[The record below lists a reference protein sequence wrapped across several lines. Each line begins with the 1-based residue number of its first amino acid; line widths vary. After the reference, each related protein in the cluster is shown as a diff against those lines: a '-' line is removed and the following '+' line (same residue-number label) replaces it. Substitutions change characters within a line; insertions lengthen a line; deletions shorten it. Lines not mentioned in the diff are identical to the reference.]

1 MTKRAY
7 NFGAGPCT
15 LPLPCLE
22 EAQSEF
28 LNYMNSGM
36 SVVEMSHRSKE
47 YDKTHSETMDLAKE
61 VFGVPDDFEAI
72 FVQGGATL
80 QFAMIPMNLLTSGK
94 KAAYICCG
102 EWSGKAFKEAK
113 IFGEAYPAWDGK
125 EIKYSRMPNSSE
137 IIIKEETAY
146 LHMTS
151 NETIGGIR
159 NIEWPEVNIPV
170 VADMSSDFMSRPIPW
185 EKFDMVYGGVQ
196 KNLGPSGMALCFVRK
211 SMLDNCR
218 KDIATYLRYDI
229 HVNNKSLYN
238 TPPVFSIYIMGK
250 VLKWMK
256 AQGGLKDIEANATR
270 KANLIYGVLDNSG
283 GYYRSHVEKPWRS
296 IMNVVFRL
304 PTEALEEK
312 FLKEAKTA
320 NFVGLK
326 GHKSVGGC
334 RASCYNA
341 VTDEAVYS
349 LRDFMEKFQKENPA

>member
-1 MTKRAY
+1 MGKRAY

-15 LPLPCLE
+15 LPLPVLE
-22 EAQSEF
+22 EVQKEF
-28 LNYMNSGM
+28 LDYMNSGM
-36 SVVEMSHRSKE
+36 SVIEMSHRGKE
-47 YDKTHSETMDLAKE
+47 YDKTHADTMALAKE
-61 VFGVPDDFEAI
+61 VFGAPADFEAI

-80 QFAMIPMNLLTSGK
+80 QFAMIPMNLLGTGK

-125 EIKYSRMPNSSE
+125 DIKYSRMPKNSE
-137 IIIKEETAY
+137 IKIQEGTAY

-159 NIEWPEVNIPV
+159 NIEWLDVKIPV

-185 EKFDMVYGGVQ
+185 EKFDIVYGGVQ
-196 KNLGPSGMALCFVRK
+196 KNLGPSGMALVFVRK
-211 SMLDNCR
+211 SILDKCN
-218 KDIATYLRYDI
+218 KNIATYLRYDV
-229 HVNNKSLYN
+229 HVNNQSLYN
-238 TPPVFSIYIMGK
+238 TPPVFSIYMVGK

-256 AQGGLKDIEANATR
+256 SQGGLKDIEETATR
-270 KANLIYGVLDNSG
+270 KASLIYGVLDKSG
-283 GYYRSHVEKPWRS
+283 GYYRSHVEKTYRS
-296 IMNVVFRL
+296 IMNIVFRL

-312 FLKEAKTA
+312 FLAEAKKA

-349 LRDFMEKFQKENPA
+349 LRDFMEKFQTENPA

>member
-1 MTKRAY
+1 MGKRVY

-15 LPLPCLE
+15 LPLPVLE
-22 EAQSEF
+22 EAQREF
-28 LNYMNSGM
+28 VDYMNSGM
-36 SVVEMSHRSKE
+36 SVIEMSHRGKE
-47 YDKTHSETMDLAKE
+47 YDKTHAEAMALAKE
-61 VFGVPDDFEAI
+61 VYGVPAD
-72 FVQGGATL
+72 
-80 QFAMIPMNLLTSGK
+80 FAMVPMNLIEPGK

-125 EIKYSRMPNSSE
+125 SIQYSRMPKNSE
-137 IIIKEETAY
+137 IKIQEGTAY

-159 NIEWPEVNIPV
+159 NIEWPEVNVPI

-185 EKFDMVYGGVQ
+185 EKFDIVYGGIQ
-196 KNLGPSGMALCFVRK
+196 KNLGPSGMAMVFVRK
-211 SMLDNCR
+211 SILDKCN
-218 KDIATYLRYDI
+218 KNIATYLRYDI
-229 HVNNKSLYN
+229 HVNSQSLYN
-238 TPPVFSIYIMGK
+238 TPPVFSVYMMGK

-256 AQGGLKDIEANATR
+256 SQGGLKDIEETATR
-270 KANLIYGVLDNSG
+270 RASLVYGVIDKSS
-283 GYYRSHVEKPWRS
+283 GYYRSHVEKEYRS
-296 IMNVVFRL
+296 IMNIVFRL
-304 PTEALEEK
+304 PTEVLEEK
-312 FLKEAKTA
+312 FLAEAKKA